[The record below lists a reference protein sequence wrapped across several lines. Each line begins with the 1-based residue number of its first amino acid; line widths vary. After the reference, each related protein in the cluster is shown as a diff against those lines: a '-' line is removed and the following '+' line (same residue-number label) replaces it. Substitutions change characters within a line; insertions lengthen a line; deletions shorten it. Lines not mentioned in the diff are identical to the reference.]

1 MPCCFN
7 ASLNNNKSPSIL
19 LILMLHQRQH
29 IAFLV
34 KLKKSDVV
42 MLLLFSLASHFHTR
56 PQAEPCCRFCCV
68 EACYCQGHEHSLRHS
83 VPPHHQTNS
92 RWLTLYRQGCPVL
105 SRGGENKHFSVLS
118 HSAAPHETSIC
129 LFLVFIMLF
138 VSFRLVLYTYLD
150 VGIKRGA
157 WFLCI
162 FKHGGE
168 FSRKGHHSY
177 FIIPTTPPLFC
188 LPSLSL
194 LSLPPASL
202 FLPPPQWSFISAV
215 RKSAAPDCTTA
226 PLNFLQDM
234 RLFFFLL
241 PFDVTLFWIHS
252 LLNYLIALR
261 LFFLTFVWLFIRLFI
276 CLSSNI

>member
-1 MPCCFN
+1 
-7 ASLNNNKSPSIL
+7 
-19 LILMLHQRQH
+19 
-29 IAFLV
+29 
-34 KLKKSDVV
+34 

-68 EACYCQGHEHSLRHS
+68 EACYCQGYEHSLRHR

-138 VSFRLVLYTYLD
+138 VSFRSVLYTYLD

-157 WFLCI
+157 WFLFI

-188 LPSLSL
+188 PPSLSL
-194 LSLPPASL
+194 LSLPRPPSSCHLLNGPLSL
-202 FLPPPQWSFISAV
+202 LYVSRPPQIAPQRPWTFYKTCDCFFSSSFWHDIILDSFVIELFDCITIIFFNFCFSFIY
-215 RKSAAPDCTTA
+215 
-226 PLNFLQDM
+226 
-234 RLFFFLL
+234 LFIFK
-241 PFDVTLFWIHS
+241 
-252 LLNYLIALR
+252 YLIIITDLIYVFALCDHTC
-261 LFFLTFVWLFIRLFI
+261 FAHPPTPSDKW
-276 CLSSNI
+276 CE